1 MMKRYLIIL
10 DILLITAAV
19 YFGVIIFYMIA
30 TENLDTVETAKSA
43 VKKMTPVEETTP
55 HSLSFYQPIIERNL
69 FKTKIETGE
78 KLNRINVENLKQTDL
93 KLKLWGTVTGGRNKA
108 YAVIEET
115 EGGKQNLFRVG
126 DSIQS
131 ATLAIILRE
140 KVVLNVN
147 GMDEIL
153 EMEKTT
159 GAGNLSP
166 SPETSVPSTSQ
177 QIPLERSQIEN
188 AVQDPNNLMSEVS
201 IHPYIRD
208 GKAEGFILT
217 QIKPNSVFRKMGL
230 RNGDI
235 IVGVDGEK
243 IESVDNALE
252 FYEKLKSSSNVK
264 LELNRRGQPQTI
276 DYSIE

>member
-1 MMKRYLIIL
+1 
-10 DILLITAAV
+10 
-19 YFGVIIFYMIA
+19 
-30 TENLDTVETAKSA
+30 
-43 VKKMTPVEETTP
+43 
-55 HSLSFYQPIIERNL
+55 
-69 FKTKIETGE
+69 
-78 KLNRINVENLKQTDL
+78 
-93 KLKLWGTVTGGRNKA
+93 
-108 YAVIEET
+108 
-115 EGGKQNLFRVG
+115 LFRVG

-217 QIKPNSVFRKMGL
+217 QIKPNSVLRKM
-230 RNGDI
+230 
-235 IVGVDGEK
+235 
-243 IESVDNALE
+243 
-252 FYEKLKSSSNVK
+252 
-264 LELNRRGQPQTI
+264 
-276 DYSIE
+276 